1 MGEVEP
7 MDVDSLEDYFD
18 NKENTFH
25 LNNNPRALAVE
36 KFDDLDASEFN
47 MKLRYSVTPASS
59 PMSKSYTAN
68 SIDNKNN
75 EDQFNDVNISQNL
88 THSLNSTLTQDIT
101 RSHKSLLPLQAIS
114 NEEIVDINRSTSVRQ
129 ILDTTQNK
137 NETIILKTSED
148 IEENTSLP
156 STSSSFAH
164 TPEATTPLREAP
176 KQESTSPIMR
186 GLKSVLSM
194 FKTSQNT
201 STTPTESDNQ
211 QTEVEPININTCTHN
226 ILASTPISNKI
237 NTSKQKSQLKESVC
251 FKDDFERELEWKE
264 NSESEIFFKEER
276 IPVHKLFPIL
286 TTSPE
291 KVSNICANNNI
302 NITVEHMDISLNES
316 VKDCTVTDQVK
327 ILINDDNKLV
337 ESDSEFVDCETTN
350 NKSDYLDVSTNKS
363 HDSIVKSDCIQN
375 NIKILKEKGSKNTDD
390 TDINKEETAIFAH
403 YSTLDGNKVIK
414 SEDSKKEVIVNN
426 VFCCERPEQSN
437 KIILKD
443 EEDKDTDINKEET
456 EIFAHYSTLDGNKV
470 TKSEDSKKE
479 VIVNNVFCCERSEQ
493 SNTMILKDEEAKDKD
508 TDINEEET
516 ATAIF
521 AQYSTLEGNKVIKS
535 EDSKKEVIV
544 NNVFCCERSE
554 QSNKI
559 ILKDEE
565 AKDKDTDINEEETA
579 TAIFAQYSTLEG
591 NKVIKSEDSKKEV
604 IVNNV
609 FCCERSEQSNKIILK
624 DEEAKD
630 KDTDI
635 NEEETATAIFA
646 QYSTLE
652 GNKVI
657 KSEDSKKEVIVNN
670 VFCCERSE
678 QSNKIILK
686 DEEAKDKDTDINE
699 EETATAIFA
708 QYSTLDGNKVIEES
722 KKKDIAN
729 NAICCDRSEQSNK
742 MILKGEEEKDTAIN
756 IEETA
761 APLKCCKKLSIFNEI
776 SLGKEQCSDLL
787 TTMNNEDLLMQD
799 TKITTINNSEIG
811 IDGAGN
817 QDIFD
822 FKCIDIENNKGIS
835 DVHTLDS
842 VMDCNTINLMKTE
855 KTSNPDVSK
864 SSLIQAAENNE
875 SNLTF
880 NVLINPTSTHK
891 IVQFNATTN
900 STVITNLEK
909 KCDTHTSD
917 EHYNTVNEDKNNEKN
932 VKETTLAN
940 SDTHVSAV
948 NSTSISIE
956 KCSVVNEDS
965 KDIIMQDTTIIN
977 NQMLHKTSY
986 INLNNGNSEN
996 VYISKTKMQN
1006 DILHKEV
1013 IEIVNNKTEP
1023 VDDTCDSSTDFNTI
1037 NVTKYDDTVR
1047 EDIDEHPQ
1055 LLINSSISIQKEQC
1069 PNVGK
1074 ANVYDQQID
1083 MECMIKSCKLKE
1095 SCDIGINEINKI
1107 NILSEKM
1114 DDNNS
1119 EINKKGTIDCDIN
1132 GNSNKDSISGGNE
1145 DAKSKLNQTSSFDG
1159 IVIDKV
1165 QCSDLVAN
1173 DNEYV
1178 QDMSMHSIKIVNDS
1192 LQLHET
1198 SNIKCKNENK
1208 NISEE
1213 TPCKQI
1219 NIIQEHLSKENQK
1232 VRLMNNFEENG
1243 ENNDIKDKIE
1253 KSKTE
1258 IEIPTCVSS
1267 SYDNS
1272 CNVFIIDKS
1281 KTEEI
1286 VNATSLLEATVDK
1299 ETANQQAITV
1309 RHISSDQNQHNQDNV
1324 ATNIQEFQI
1333 GMNSPGLD
1341 DISGSCYNNK
1351 DIMTVN
1357 QEKKAKI
1364 TKNTDIETTII
1375 DSKSNSNSIRNE
1387 AVDTE
1392 ALPHLEI
1399 SKEEDCIKQHEG
1411 DHNDEICNNIY
1422 YATDEMNCSA
1432 KAEKIS
1438 ECYYDTENK
1447 GNDSYVLGNL
1457 EKVESKDDIYL
1468 NISSK
1473 KLNECVNNV
1482 TFNSESIA
1490 SGNSDSMHDTK
1501 CLELE
1506 QNIKEYCK
1514 NTFNLPELNNT
1525 ITLNPFETKSKICE
1539 SPPSNYN
1546 MFVPIQEN
1554 TFDVDLNRTT
1564 EIKYDEG
1571 NKDTLTENTIIL
1583 NESLLKLNNESN
1595 SDNLE
1600 VHTEDEDTIEGPFLD
1615 EFETAIITKTGD
1627 HNIKNEDMI
1636 DFDELPAQE
1645 NNDNEIFIDA
1655 ETFEFLL
1662 NQNKSNVVV
1671 DSGKES
1677 LFLKFDPLFA
1687 KRESIVSL
1695 NKLQNTSKKA
1705 TQVAH
1710 EVISQEKTLSS
1721 SCSANLHVE
1730 PIDIIEDANF
1740 NNSCKPTMIVNP
1752 AIKSAVSKIPTTPIR
1767 SNRLSLTCTSP
1778 AMAVVDQLL
1787 SLSGVADISDQD
1799 LTMHER
1805 NPEQSQIANTL
1816 TSLREMLQ
1824 NKEVEVGNLRT
1835 ESRELQDRLQELKSQ
1850 VNNRKHECEAK
1861 FRNLIKTKEKLEE
1874 TTELNKEKAKIV
1886 EEYEKTF
1893 ASLVSELEQNRKCI
1907 AEERG
1912 KLIKERDEQRG
1923 HLSNIDYS
1931 YNDLVTKFD
1940 RSKQIILHMKNNE
1953 ETYLKSVEEF
1963 DENIL
1968 KMQNNYDLLKQ
1979 HAASK
1984 LNQANLELEKMNKV
1998 HEAEVAKL
2006 NAMVKMEELR
2016 IRTLEK
2022 TLAQKTTESEKLTA
2036 ICDELINRRM
2046 N

>member
-75 EDQFNDVNISQNL
+75 EDQLNDVNISQNL

-114 NEEIVDINRSTSVRQ
+114 SEEIVDINRSTSVRQ

-302 NITVEHMDISLNES
+302 NRTVEHMDISLNES

-337 ESDSEFVDCETTN
+337 ESDSEFVDCEITN

-414 SEDSKKEVIVNN
+414 SEDN
-426 VFCCERPEQSN
+426 
-437 KIILKD
+437 
-443 EEDKDTDINKEET
+443 
-456 EIFAHYSTLDGNKV
+456 
-470 TKSEDSKKE
+470 
-479 VIVNNVFCCERSEQ
+479 
-493 SNTMILKDEEAKDKD
+493 EEAKDKD
-508 TDINEEET
+508 TDINE
-516 ATAIF
+516 
-521 AQYSTLEGNKVIKS
+521 
-535 EDSKKEVIV
+535 KE
-544 NNVFCCERSE
+544 
-554 QSNKI
+554 
-559 ILKDEE
+559 
-565 AKDKDTDINEEETA
+565 
-579 TAIFAQYSTLEG
+579 
-591 NKVIKSEDSKKEV
+591 
-604 IVNNV
+604 
-609 FCCERSEQSNKIILK
+609 
-624 DEEAKD
+624 
-630 KDTDI
+630 
-635 NEEETATAIFA
+635 
-646 QYSTLE
+646 
-652 GNKVI
+652 
-657 KSEDSKKEVIVNN
+657 
-670 VFCCERSE
+670 
-678 QSNKIILK
+678 
-686 DEEAKDKDTDINE
+686 
-699 EETATAIFA
+699 TAIFA

-742 MILKGEEEKDTAIN
+742 IILKGEEEKDTAIN

-776 SLGKEQCSDLL
+776 SLGKEQCSDFL

-799 TKITTINNSEIG
+799 TEITTINNSEIG

-835 DVHTLDS
+835 DVLALDS

-900 STVITNLEK
+900 STVITNLGK

-996 VYISKTKMQN
+996 VYISETKMQN

-1013 IEIVNNKTEP
+1013 IEIENNKTEP

-1119 EINKKGTIDCDIN
+1119 EINKKGTIDCNIN
-1132 GNSNKDSISGGNE
+1132 DNSNKDSISGGNE

-1178 QDMSMHSIKIVNDS
+1178 QDMCMHSIKIVNDS
-1192 LQLHET
+1192 LKLHET
-1198 SNIKCKNENK
+1198 SNIECKNENK

-1357 QEKKAKI
+1357 QEKEAKI
-1364 TKNTDIETTII
+1364 TKNTHIDTTII
-1375 DSKSNSNSIRNE
+1375 DSKSNSNSFRNE

-1411 DHNDEICNNIY
+1411 DHNDDICNNIY

-1506 QNIKEYCK
+1506 QNIKEHCK

-1662 NQNKSNVVV
+1662 NQNKRNVVV

-1835 ESRELQDRLQELKSQ
+1835 ESRDLQDRLQELKSQ

-2022 TLAQKTTESEKLTA
+2022 TLAQKTTETASSIFKTFFNKVDSISATPRTYKRVIVLGNKLPWDGCQFTA
-2036 ICDELINRRM
+2036 GILKSPKLKYALVLALQQMLDQ
-2046 N
+2046 